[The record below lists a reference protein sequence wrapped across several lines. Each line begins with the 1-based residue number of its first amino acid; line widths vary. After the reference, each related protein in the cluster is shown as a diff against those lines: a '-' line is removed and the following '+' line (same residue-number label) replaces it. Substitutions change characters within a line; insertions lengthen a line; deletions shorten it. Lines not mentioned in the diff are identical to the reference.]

1 MTPPHFRSIGKE
13 LRHPLRIAQVAPL
26 CESVPPKLYGGTERV
41 VAYLTEELVRRGHE
55 VTLFASG
62 DSTANAKIQATYP
75 AALRA
80 AGLAHMGASLQLPAL
95 SEVFDRSDR
104 FDIIHC
110 HVDYWSFPFAR
121 LVATPTVTTLH
132 GRLDIEELFGV
143 YRYYSDAPVVS
154 ISDAQRAPLPELN
167 WVDTVY
173 HGLPEERLRF
183 NPGPGKYLAFLGRIA
198 PEKRPDLAIEI
209 ARRAGIPLKIAAK
222 VDVVDRDYFE
232 SDIRPRID
240 SHNVEFIGEIGEHEK
255 NEFLGDALAL
265 LFPIDWPEPF
275 GLVMSEALACG
286 TPVIAR
292 PCGSVPEILNHGV
305 TGFVASSLDDL
316 VHAVRNV
323 SSIARRKCREVFEAR
338 FTADAMAANYE
349 RIYYQLISVGRAR
362 PSRDRA
368 ALARNLTEVALVH
381 ERAQPQNA
389 LLEPRLASP
398 YDPATNPK
406 FGF

>member
-1 MTPPHFRSIGKE
+1 MRTEIHQ
-13 LRHPLRIAQVAPL
+13 PLRIAQVAPL

-62 DSTANAKIQATYP
+62 DSTANAKIEATYP

-80 AGLAHMGASLQLPAL
+80 AGLAHLGASLQLPAL

-104 FDIIHC
+104 FDIIHS

-143 YRYYSDAPVVS
+143 YRYYSGAPVVS
-154 ISDAQRAPLPELN
+154 ISDAQRVPLPELN

-173 HGLPEERLRF
+173 HGLPKERLRF

-222 VDVVDRDYFE
+222 VDVVDREYFE
-232 SDIRPRID
+232 FNIRPRID
-240 SHNVEFIGEIGEHEK
+240 SRNVEFIGEIGEHEK

-292 PCGSVPEILNHGV
+292 PCGSVPEILNDGV

-323 SSIARRKCREVFEAR
+323 GGIARRKCREVFEAR

-349 RIYYQLISVGRAR
+349 RIYYQLIGVGRAR

-368 ALARNLTEVALVH
+368 PLARNLTEAALVD
-381 ERAQPQNA
+381 EGAQPLNA
-389 LLEPRLASP
+389 LLESKLPSP
-398 YDPATNPK
+398 CDPAPDPK
-406 FGF
+406 FGL